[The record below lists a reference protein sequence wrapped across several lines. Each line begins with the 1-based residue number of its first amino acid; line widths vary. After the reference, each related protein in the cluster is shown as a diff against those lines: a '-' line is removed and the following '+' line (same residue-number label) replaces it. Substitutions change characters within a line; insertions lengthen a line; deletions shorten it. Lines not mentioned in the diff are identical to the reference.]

1 MASGSKRE
9 RSPGVWQLRVG
20 SGQDPV
26 TGKYLART
34 EQVRGTSAQA
44 NKRLKELVREVDR
57 AKDVGTDTMT
67 TVGGLLDMW
76 WPLAKTKLSPSTVK
90 NETWFI
96 EAIIKPRIGKMPLAR
111 LDVAALDR
119 FYVMLSERGGAK
131 GGPLAP
137 ASVRR
142 VHNVMSSALARA
154 VTYGWIAKNPAAE
167 AEPPSLPVRRV
178 TPPTASQ
185 VRDLVEEASSVNFA
199 LPVFLRLAAIT
210 GARRSELVALR
221 WSDVDLTA
229 GRITIA
235 HGVVATADKTL
246 VRKDTKTHS
255 ARTVSLGASAVDM
268 LTDLRTDQAKLALDL
283 GQTLDADPFVFS
295 FAPDGSEPWRPD
307 YPTRALS
314 VIRERLGI
322 KVRLHDLRH
331 FMATQWLSGG
341 VDVRTVAGRLGHSK
355 PSMTLNV
362 YSHFMPDV
370 DKDAADRMD
379 ALV

>member
-1 MASGSKRE
+1 M
-9 RSPGVWQLRVG
+9 
-20 SGQDPV
+20 
-26 TGKYLART
+26 TGKYLTRT
-34 EQVRGTSAQA
+34 EQFRGTSAQA
-44 NKRLKELVREVDR
+44 DRRLKELVKAVDR

-67 TVGGLLDMW
+67 TVTELLDMW
-76 WPLAKTKLSPSTVK
+76 WPMQKAKLSPSTAK
-90 NETWFI
+90 NEAWFI
-96 EAIIKPRIGKMPLAR
+96 EKIIKPRIGTMPLAR

-119 FYVMLSERGGAK
+119 FYAMLSERGGAK

-142 VHNVMSSALARA
+142 VHNVMSSALGRA
-154 VTYGWIAKNPAAE
+154 VRYGWLAKNPAAE
-167 AEPPSLPVRRV
+167 AEPPSLPVRRI
-178 TPPTASQ
+178 TPPTIAQ
-185 VRDLVEEASSVNFA
+185 VKDLVEEASSVNYA

-229 GRITIA
+229 GRVTIA
-235 HGVVATADKTL
+235 HGVVLTADKTL
-246 VRKDTKTHS
+246 VRKDTKTHA
-255 ARTVSLGASAVDM
+255 ARTIAIGASAVDM
-268 LTDLRTDQAKLALDL
+268 LTDLRTTQAKLALDL
-283 GQTLDADPFVFS
+283 GQMLDADPFVFS
-295 FAPDGSEPWRPD
+295 FAPDGSEPWNPD

-331 FMATQWLSGG
+331 FMATTWLSQG

-355 PSMTLNV
+355 PSMTLNG
-362 YSHFMPDV
+362 YAAFMPDL
-370 DKDAADRMD
+370 DKDAAHRLD